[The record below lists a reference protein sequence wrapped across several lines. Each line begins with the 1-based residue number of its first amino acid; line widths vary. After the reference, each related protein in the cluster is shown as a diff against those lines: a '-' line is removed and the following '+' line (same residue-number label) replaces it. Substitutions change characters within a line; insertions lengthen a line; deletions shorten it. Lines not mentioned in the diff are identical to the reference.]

1 MPYVLCYNDRRQSIP
16 LAVVEQEAQILPRLA
31 EIVKAAPIKELEPF
45 KDTVFHAWS
54 SRMNS
59 GIIPWPRYA
68 PYKNVTILVLNDKNC
83 QTMFV
88 TQIP

>member
-16 LAVVEQEAQILPRLA
+16 LAIVEQEPQIIIKLA

-54 SRMNS
+54 SNMNS
-59 GIIPWPRYA
+59 GIVFNPRYV
-68 PYKNVTILVLNDKNC
+68 PYKNVTILVLDDKNC
-83 QTMFV
+83 RTIFV
-88 TQIP
+88 TLVN

>member
-1 MPYVLCYNDRRQSIP
+1 MPYVLCYNDRHQSIP
-16 LAVVEQEAQILPRLA
+16 LAIVEQEPEIIIKLA
-31 EIVKAAPIKELEPF
+31 EIIKSAPIKELEPF
-45 KDTVFHAWS
+45 KDTVFHTWS

-59 GIIPWPRYA
+59 GIVPWTKYIL
-68 PYKNVTILVLNDKNC
+68 YKNVTILVLNDKNC

>member
-16 LAVVEQEAQILPRLA
+16 LAVIEQEPQIIIKLA

-45 KDTVFHAWS
+45 KDTVFHTWS

-59 GIIPWPRYA
+59 GIMPWPRYA
-68 PYKNVTILVLNDKNC
+68 PYKNMTILVLDDKNC
-83 QTMFV
+83 RTMFV
-88 TQIP
+88 TRIN

>member
-16 LAVVEQEAQILPRLA
+16 LAVVEQEPQIIIKLA
-31 EIVKAAPIKELEPF
+31 EIVKAAPIKELEPY
-45 KDTVFHAWS
+45 KDTVFHTWS
-54 SRMNS
+54 TRMNS
-59 GIIPWPRYA
+59 GIVPFPRYS

-88 TQIP
+88 TQI